1 MKKHGHYCKICG
13 EYKANEKFSGKG
25 HAAHI
30 CKKCAA
36 LPPEERSKQITLTKL
51 ENLPWYLTKENI
63 TWVRNLRNDKRP
75 EVSAMAREIYNSRFP
90 YAERNE
96 RKKQLHVRYMELYVN
111 GEIWDE
117 YGDEI
122 SVQAVFSVN
131 SEERTVQI
139 RSDEHTETVTLPQK
153 DMTNLLKTI
162 VNHYEV
168 FCWEEDY
175 VPKKYSDEFEDDEIF
190 DDDFETDDIEE
201 IIGSEETE
209 EIVWRVHVEYKNGE
223 VQDTESSGDIGDR
236 MNDLVVELMAYFEED
251 DNYRNEDD
259 DE

>member
-13 EYKANEKFSGKG
+13 GYKANEKFSGKG

-63 TWVRNLRNDKRP
+63 TWVRNLRNNKRP